1 MTEQP
6 KNDETVTVETTVDT
20 GKVKQILKVVGIG
33 AAIGTVAYL
42 LGGQRALYQV
52 TRNQQD
58 TIDIL
63 MDRTDEEEEPLE
75 LTE

>member
-1 MTEQP
+1 MTTP
-6 KNDETVTVETTVDT
+6 KQNDDNVTVEKSVDFD
-20 GKVKQILKVVGIG
+20 KVKSILKVVGIG

-42 LGGQRALYQV
+42 LGGQRTLYQV

-63 MDRTDEEEEPLE
+63 LDRTDDEPSE